1 MIPPSFIFEAAHGPS
16 VRTDRAD
23 WFGTGFIAFL
33 AIGAGAALLYVLL
46 VQIFLPLV
54 LVVPSWV
61 VSVVTY
67 GVLIVP
73 TYLMHRRYAFRSEVA
88 HERALPRYI
97 LVQIMS
103 LALVAGFSWLAYGV
117 VSLDHLPAAILVI
130 GLTAGVNFLVLK
142 LYAFAS
148 R

>member
-1 MIPPSFIFEAAHGPS
+1 MPSGTTVPTGSAPAFSPFSPS
-16 VRTDRAD
+16 AP
-23 WFGTGFIAFL
+23 AP
-33 AIGAGAALLYVLL
+33 ALLYVVL
-46 VQIFLPLV
+46 VQIFVPLI

-61 VSVVTY
+61 VSAVTY
-67 GVLIVP
+67 AVLIVP

-88 HERALPRYI
+88 HARALPRYV

-103 LALVAGFSWLAYGV
+103 LALVAGFSYLAYGV
-117 VSLDHLPAAILVI
+117 VALDHLPAAILVI